1 VQLESELFVAD
12 FRVNPA
18 LDEKS
23 RRSSSHETMRPQVL
37 IAVRTPS
44 EVLHLFSG
52 AQKTGETYTSSG
64 IFNGLK
70 IT

>member
-1 VQLESELFVAD
+1 VQLEPELFV
-12 FRVNPA
+12 
-18 LDEKS
+18 
-23 RRSSSHETMRPQVL
+23 HETMRPQVL

-52 AQKTGETYTSSG
+52 APKTGETYTSSG

-70 IT
+70 ITGFLGEAG